1 MNYNF
6 PMIPNNYNQLMD
18 PLYRIQLIEQELQ
31 RLRNTITNLE
41 NRISRL
47 EDNKNTNNF
56 NSNVSNKEDGL
67 YML

>member
-41 NRISRL
+41 NRINRL
-47 EDNKNTNNF
+47 EDNKHNNNF